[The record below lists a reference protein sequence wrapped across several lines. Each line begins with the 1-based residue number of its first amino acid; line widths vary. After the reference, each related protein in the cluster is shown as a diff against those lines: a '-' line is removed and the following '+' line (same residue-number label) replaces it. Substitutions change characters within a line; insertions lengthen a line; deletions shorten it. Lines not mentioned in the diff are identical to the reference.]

1 MGGDI
6 TVESTGVPG
15 EGSTFRLRALV
26 APAPADAVIPEAPS
40 LPLEGRRI
48 LVVDDNADAR
58 RVIGEQLRRWGAEVV
73 AVETADAAIE
83 AAAGVRGP
91 VRARD
96 RRRDAR
102 GRQRARPRGPACRAG
117 PGGDTTAPRLVIA
130 AAFGRREAVMRAAE
144 ARSLSIAGVV
154 SKPAKPSGL
163 ADVVGT
169 ALGLRSGTLRQQRAS
184 TADPGMATRHP
195 LRILLAEDNAVN
207 QMLAGRLLAQLGYRM
222 DVAGDG
228 EEAIQAVERQPY
240 DLVLMDVQMP
250 NLDGLEAT
258 RRIVA
263 RWPAGERPRIVAMTG
278 NAMSEDRA
286 ACFAA
291 GMDGYIAK
299 PIRPAELLAELEA
312 TPALPG
318 ATATHDTAAGPG
330 AIDA

>member
-1 MGGDI
+1 
-6 TVESTGVPG
+6 
-15 EGSTFRLRALV
+15 
-26 APAPADAVIPEAPS
+26 
-40 LPLEGRRI
+40 
-48 LVVDDNADAR
+48 
-58 RVIGEQLRRWGAEVV
+58 
-73 AVETADAAIE
+73 
-83 AAAGVRGP
+83 
-91 VRARD
+91 
-96 RRRDAR
+96 
-102 GRQRARPRGPACRAG
+102 
-117 PGGDTTAPRLVIA
+117 
-130 AAFGRREAVMRAAE
+130 MRAAE

-169 ALGLRSGTLRQQRAS
+169 ALGLRSATLRQQRAS

-228 EEAIQAVERQPY
+228 EEAIQAVERQTY

-312 TPALPG
+312 TPALAV
-318 ATATHDTAAGPG
+318 ATASPAPPAGPG
-330 AIDA
+330 PPMPDRPATDELAAAKARIAELEVLEAERARAIAVQAALYRIAEAASAADDMPAFYRTIHEIVGELMYAENLYIALYDDEREPHELPLLRRPR